1 MSSRMKYLF
10 MLCILVLFSILSCVS
25 TDRKDTIK
33 NAYSD
38 YLNQDENSEELFRV
52 LLLSD
57 GYLVSQMKMKDK
69 ISRVDDESGDKNVC
83 DELKKYDKI
92 SEVREGILSVWL
104 FPDSGRLMKV
114 RPKQLTYLMEID
126 KLIVEDVQRWNFQFT
141 DKLID
146 PSQFDI
152 RYKVVLRK
160 KQTDE
165 EIMKEVREKIKEK
178 TVAP

>member
-1 MSSRMKYLF
+1 MNSRMQYPFL
-10 MLCILVLFSILSCVS
+10 LCILILSSIISCTS
-25 TDRKDTIK
+25 TGTKDNIK
-33 NAYSD
+33 IVYKD
-38 YLNQDENSEELFRV
+38 YLNQDKNSEEIFRV

-57 GYLVSQMKMKDK
+57 SYLVSQMKLKDK
-69 ISRVDDESGDKNVC
+69 MTRIDDESGDKSAC

-92 SEVREGILSVWL
+92 SEVRDGIISVWL
-104 FPDSGRLMKV
+104 FPDSGKLMKV